1 MNGHI
6 RGTIV
11 PVEEVDRHLMLRR
24 RSEARG
30 LRKAL
35 ASGSVVRIHC
45 GAYLDADYLR
55 SLPDRWHATRAVGLA
70 RILATSLDR
79 QVTVI
84 GASAAIL
91 HGVPQLDPSPPVH
104 LWAPT
109 RPGGTSPPLPAVRLP
124 HGGIVPAGRTLVH
137 TGAALGSDFSLASG
151 RESVGA
157 LDTLPLAG
165 AIASAT
171 LIALPRD
178 SFVLASGGIRMMCGF
193 DRRRQDH
200 SRVEEESAR
209 AQLLDMVHALP
220 ARTRNRRVAL
230 WTLHNADA
238 GCESVGEA
246 LLLWILRSHGIV
258 GTLTQVRVAAGSR
271 TYYIDIGIPGVLLA
285 IEFDGSAKYGEDG
298 EEVLDAFKGQERRQK
313 DIEREG
319 FLVLRFRWSELGD
332 PPAVLSELRARLASV
347 GRTLPVDPSATLTSF
362 LHG

>member
-1 MNGHI
+1 MKGHI
-6 RGTIV
+6 RATIV
-11 PVEEVDRHLMLRR
+11 PIEEVDEHLLLRR

-45 GAYLDADYLR
+45 GAYLNADYLR

-70 RILATSLDR
+70 RILATSLER

-104 LWAPT
+104 LWAPS
-109 RPGGTSPPLPAVRLP
+109 RPGGTGAPLPAVRLP
-124 HGGIVPAGRTLVH
+124 HGGLVPTGRILLH
-137 TGAALGSDFSLASG
+137 TGAALGGMTG
-151 RESVGA
+151 RETIGA

-171 LIALPRD
+171 LIAPPRD

-209 AQLLDMVHALP
+209 AQLLDMVHDLP
-220 ARTRNRRVAL
+220 TRTRNRRVAL

-298 EEVLDAFKGQERRQK
+298 EEVLDAFKDQERRQK